1 MFRKMLRRGILK
13 QLKICTA
20 FLKLLF
26 PNVRAINKLNV
37 KEFEHY
43 CLQPALKMR
52 GIIKTQLGI
61 IDSEFRGKTIPDIKI
76 KENVKVLPKQ

>member
-1 MFRKMLRRGILK
+1 
-13 QLKICTA
+13 
-20 FLKLLF
+20 
-26 PNVRAINKLNV
+26 
-37 KEFEHY
+37 
-43 CLQPALKMR
+43 MR